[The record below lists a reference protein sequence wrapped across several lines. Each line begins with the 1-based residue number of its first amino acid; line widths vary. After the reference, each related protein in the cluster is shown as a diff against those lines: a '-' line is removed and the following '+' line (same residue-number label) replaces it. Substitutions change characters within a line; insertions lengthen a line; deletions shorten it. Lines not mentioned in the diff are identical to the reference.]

1 MAKNSQMLSWRSHMI
16 NFQTAGKV
24 SEVPVTSSTPTV
36 YVPPDTLPWFQFK
49 KKKKKNSVTETCE
62 SYAQWENWYTNIVLT
77 HVLNYRDVNNM
88 HHGWPLPCL
97 CTALSSALNVLF
109 S

>member
-49 KKKKKNSVTETCE
+49 KKNSVTETCDPV
-62 SYAQWENWYTNIVLT
+62 SKA
-77 HVLNYRDVNNM
+77 M
-88 HHGWPLPCL
+88 HSGKTGIQIL
-97 CTALSSALNVLF
+97 C
-109 S
+109 

>member
-36 YVPPDTLPWFQFK
+36 YVPPDTLPWFQFNSIQK
-49 KKKKKNSVTETCE
+49 KKKFSHRKLAISFQTCDPV
-62 SYAQWENWYTNIVLT
+62 SKA
-77 HVLNYRDVNNM
+77 M
-88 HHGWPLPCL
+88 HSGKTGIQIL
-97 CTALSSALNVLF
+97 C
-109 S
+109 

>member
-49 KKKKKNSVTETCE
+49 KKIIIIIQSQTCDPV
-62 SYAQWENWYTNIVLT
+62 SKA
-77 HVLNYRDVNNM
+77 M
-88 HHGWPLPCL
+88 HSGKTGIQIL
-97 CTALSSALNVLF
+97 C
-109 S
+109 

>member
-36 YVPPDTLPWFQFK
+36 YVPPDTLPWFQLK
-49 KKKKKNSVTETCE
+49 KK
-62 SYAQWENWYTNIVLT
+62 
-77 HVLNYRDVNNM
+77 
-88 HHGWPLPCL
+88 
-97 CTALSSALNVLF
+97 
-109 S
+109 

>member
-49 KKKKKNSVTETCE
+49 KKKKKIQSQKLVTQ
-62 SYAQWENWYTNIVLT
+62 Y
-77 HVLNYRDVNNM
+77 
-88 HHGWPLPCL
+88 PKL
-97 CTALSSALNVLF
+97 CTVGKLVYKYCANPRPQ
-109 S
+109 

>member
-49 KKKKKNSVTETCE
+49 KINKKNNNNNSVTETCDPV
-62 SYAQWENWYTNIVLT
+62 SKA
-77 HVLNYRDVNNM
+77 M
-88 HHGWPLPCL
+88 HSGKTGIQIL
-97 CTALSSALNVLF
+97 C
-109 S
+109 

>member
-49 KKKKKNSVTETCE
+49 KIKKNKNSVTETCDPV
-62 SYAQWENWYTNIVLT
+62 SKA
-77 HVLNYRDVNNM
+77 M
-88 HHGWPLPCL
+88 HSGKTGIQIL
-97 CTALSSALNVLF
+97 C
-109 S
+109 